1 MFTQV
6 EEADK
11 TRLAAAEKTKQYRWR
26 SHRRASSASAL
37 YPSLPQPP
45 GQKLPPGPAL
55 LLQRLVKLYLACRR
69 NRCTGPAPTISL
81 GHLPPSLFSPPATPG
96 RPTPL
101 CFHSARPF
109 LPHPRMG
116 FPWPRPPFPIR
127 RIARVQHAF
136 LNPTLATSTRP
147 TSSSSFSPPGLFRP
161 PAASPRPCPFL
172 GVIQPRPQPH
182 GGDQL
187 APGLKKTLN

>member
-1 MFTQV
+1 MRNVYTNSRQDGAGV
-6 EEADK
+6 SWEVSWK
-11 TRLAAAEKTKQYRWR
+11 RYRWR
-26 SHRRASSASAL
+26 CCWRRHPQRRL
-37 YPSLPQPP
+37 YSPDEPEAP
-45 GQKLPPGPAL
+45 GRSWSPGPK
-55 LLQRLVKLYLACRR
+55 VSK
-69 NRCTGPAPTISL
+69 TVL
-81 GHLPPSLFSPPATPG
+81 GVPPQQVHPGGSQHHLPPTLFYPPATLA
-96 RPTPL
+96 RLTLL
-101 CFHSARPF
+101 CFHSAPPF